1 MGCLYCEKNEK
12 MQSFTYPVCELSTAD
27 LYLNREQSY
36 PGRCILVLRRHAEE
50 FDELTAEERAALQ
63 DDLSRVTA
71 ALRKIY
77 RPGKVNFGVFGDT
90 VRHFHIHIVPKY
102 PDGADW
108 NGIFQMNVNKVY
120 PTEKELDAAAAQLR
134 REILGD

>member
-12 MQSFTYPVCELSTAD
+12 MQSFTYPVCELSTSD

-50 FDELTAEERAALQ
+50 FCELTKEERAALQ
-63 DDLSRVTA
+63 EDLARVTA
-71 ALRKIY
+71 ALKKLY
-77 RPGKVNFGVFGDT
+77 QPGKINLGVFGDT

-102 PDGADW
+102 ADG
-108 NGIFQMNVNKVY
+108 
-120 PTEKELDAAAAQLR
+120 LD
-134 REILGD
+134 

>member
-12 MQSFTYPVCELSTAD
+12 MQGFTYPVCELSTSD

-50 FDELTAEERAALQ
+50 FCEMTKEERVALQ
-63 DDLSRVTA
+63 EDLARVTA
-71 ALRKIY
+71 ALKKLY
-77 RPGKVNFGVFGDT
+77 QPGKINLGVFGDT

-102 PDGADW
+102 ADG
-108 NGIFQMNVNKVY
+108 
-120 PTEKELDAAAAQLR
+120 LR
-134 REILGD
+134 RGLHLSADPCYRRL

>member
-12 MQSFTYPVCELSTAD
+12 MQSFTYPVCELSTSD

-50 FDELTAEERAALQ
+50 FCELTKEERAALQ
-63 DDLSRVTA
+63 EDLARVTA
-71 ALRKIY
+71 ALKKLY
-77 RPGKVNFGVFGDT
+77 QPGKINLGVFGDT

-102 PDGADW
+102 ADGLDW
-108 NGIFQMNVNKVY
+108 NGIIQMNANAKY
-120 PTEKELDAAAAQLR
+120 PEEKDLEAAAKQLR
-134 REILGD
+134 EEISGE

>member
-12 MQSFTYPVCELSTAD
+12 MQGFTYPACELSTSD

-50 FDELTAEERAALQ
+50 FCELTKEERVALQ
-63 DDLSRVTA
+63 EDLARVTA
-71 ALRKIY
+71 ALKKLY
-77 RPGKVNFGVFGDT
+77 QPGKINLGVFGDT

-102 PDGADW
+102 ADGLDW
-108 NGIFQMNVNKVY
+108 NGIFQKYCEEKGWTDVYNKIV
-120 PTEKELDAAAAQLR
+120 
-134 REILGD
+134 G